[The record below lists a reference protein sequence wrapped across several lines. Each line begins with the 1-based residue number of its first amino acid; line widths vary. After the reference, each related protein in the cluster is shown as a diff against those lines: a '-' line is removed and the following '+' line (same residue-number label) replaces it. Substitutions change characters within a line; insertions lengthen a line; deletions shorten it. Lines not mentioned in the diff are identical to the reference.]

1 MGGKGMLEVEATSL
15 LSEQEVELPQVVSA
29 RELLNIY
36 RSIDNPK
43 EQK

>member
-1 MGGKGMLEVEATSL
+1 MLEVEATSL
-15 LSEQEVELPQVVSA
+15 LSEQGVDLPQVLST

-36 RSIDNPK
+36 RNIDNPK